1 MTDPGHR
8 DLAARAVAMG
18 AVVAY
23 PYANIYVFSSRPDED
38 LVRYVNQVKGRPPEQ
53 TAASSRRR
61 SASQRSSTGRG
72 SQPASRPRGA

>member
-1 MTDPGHR
+1 
-8 DLAARAVAMG
+8 MG

-53 TAASSRRR
+53 TGSVVTTPERI
-61 SASQRSSTGRG
+61 QRSSTGRG
-72 SQPASRPRGA
+72 SQPASRRRGCLT